1 MNAHFRPACPVT
13 ASQRLDSSPIAVGGL
28 PLRIACLGEVRYLDG
43 DPTSCSYEAPRIF
56 ELVHVDTLA
65 GAIAAIER
73 LARQDRLYIR
83 DDSAI
88 GFKARLFIVRDDDD
102 CQVLAGEPDGHG
114 IRWCEPVA
122 SDGEARF
129 VVAQACRLRAEAI
142 CEANADHHAEARALR
157 FSASVLEGRLV
168 HADWRVTTRIALKL
182 ERAGCTHPGIPPSP

>member
-1 MNAHFRPACPVT
+1 MNAHSRPACPVT
-13 ASQRLDSSPIAVGGL
+13 ASRRLDSSPIAVEISGFTEAGD
-28 PLRIACLGEVRYLDG
+28 PQRESADG

-56 ELVHVDTLA
+56 ELAHADTLA

-73 LARQDRLYIR
+73 LARQDRLFIR

-102 CQVLAGEPDGHG
+102 CQVLAGEPDADG

-129 VVAQACRLRAEAI
+129 VVAQACRLRAAATGKAEADL
-142 CEANADHHAEARALR
+142 NAEARALR

-168 HADWRVTTRIALKL
+168 HAVWREAARAALP
-182 ERAGCTHPGIPPSP
+182 RAA